1 MKPASLFIG
10 LCVAVLGA
18 GAAWSEMAVVRMKAT
33 AESGAIAGTVTL
45 TETGKGLKL
54 VALLTG
60 VPAGDHGFHIHEFG
74 SCEDSGKAAGSHYNP
89 KSSKHGDLLK
99 EGHGKA
105 HAGDMGSVSADKD
118 GKAALDVL
126 LPEVGLS
133 SGTFNVGGRSLIL
146 HDKPDD
152 FSQPAG
158 NAGARIACGVIAI
171 TAR

>member
-1 MKPASLFIG
+1 MRITSLFIG
-10 LCVAVLGA
+10 LCVTVLGA
-18 GAAWSEMAVVRMKAT
+18 GSAWPEMAVVGMNST
-33 AESGAIAGTVTL
+33 AADGAIAGAVTL
-45 TETGKGLKL
+45 TETAKGLKL

-89 KSSKHGDLLK
+89 KGSKHGDLLK

-105 HAGDMGSVSADKD
+105 HAGDMGSITADKD
-118 GKAALDVL
+118 GKAALEVL
-126 LPEVGLS
+126 LPMVGLS

-146 HDKPDD
+146 HEKPDD
-152 FSQPAG
+152 LSQPAG
-158 NAGARIACGVIAI
+158 NAGGRIACGTIAI